1 MRMASLPL
9 PDPDRPG
16 DPLAAAADWAKT
28 PLGPVE
34 DWDRGLRF
42 AADLCLRSALPSALF
57 WGPERL
63 VVRNEAWHA
72 LLGGAQGVPGAE
84 ALAEVWPVME
94 PLIRRVEETGEGA
107 FLQEQPLAVRRD
119 GVDTELYWNC
129 NLLPLTEA
137 GGAVAGVLAQA
148 NDVTRTVTAERRL
161 SFQISLADR
170 LRRIGDPEE
179 VKRAATELLG
189 RYLDVVRVGYGE
201 VDEAHDSVAVHSDWT
216 RDSSILSLAGQK
228 GVLSS
233 FGKALGLLKA
243 GETLAISDLHA
254 VAEAEG
260 WAPWDAIGVR
270 ALVTAPII
278 KEGVLKGLLY
288 VHEPEPR
295 CWTRAEAAIVR
306 DVAERTGAAVAR
318 AQAEQSLR
326 DSEDHY
332 RHTVELNP
340 LITWTA
346 LPDGRV
352 HRIANRWRDW
362 TGTDGLAGGWREAM
376 HPDDV
381 EATLAQW
388 ARSLET
394 GEPYDVE
401 HRIRHLDQGYRW
413 ARTRAFPRRDADG
426 NILLWYATT
435 EDIHEAKTAE
445 ERQRLLINELNHRV
459 KNTLATVQAIA
470 FQTLRGDIGLAEGR
484 ARFEGR
490 LMALSRAHN
499 LLTEQNWGGAA
510 LERVVRDATE
520 PLGGEQGRFDLDGAP
535 LWLTPR
541 ASLALAL
548 ALHELATNAA
558 KYGALSADEGRV
570 SIAWRTEGDR
580 LLIDWKEMGGPPV
593 TRPVR
598 RGFGSR
604 LIEQG
609 LGPDLGGTA
618 ELAFEPDGLRCT
630 IAASLDAL
638 RAEEGSLG

>member
-9 PDPDRPG
+9 QDPDRPS
-16 DPLAAAADWAKT
+16 DPLAAASDWAET
-28 PLGPVE
+28 RLGPIE
-34 DWDRGLRF
+34 GWDRRLRF

-72 LLGGAQGVPGAE
+72 LLGGAQGAPGAD
-84 ALAEVWPVME
+84 ALAEVWPVIE

-107 FLQEQPLAVRRD
+107 FLQEQPLTVRRD
-119 GVDTELYWNC
+119 GVDVELHWNC
-129 NLLPLTEA
+129 NLVPLA
-137 GGAVAGVLAQA
+137 DADGAVSGVLAQA

-170 LRRIGDPEE
+170 LRRVGDPEE

-189 RYLDVVRVGYGE
+189 RYLDAARVGYGE
-201 VDEAHDSVAVHSDWT
+201 VDEAQDKVAVHSDWT
-216 RDSSILSLAGQK
+216 RDASIRTLAGQK

-233 FGKALGLLKA
+233 FGEALGLLKA
-243 GETLAISDLHA
+243 GETLAIPDLHEL
-254 VAEAEG
+254 AESELSA
-260 WAPWDAIGVR
+260 AWDALGVR

-278 KEGVLKGLLY
+278 KEGALKGLLY

-295 CWTRAEAAIVR
+295 AWTRAEAAIVR

-381 EATLAQW
+381 DRTLAQW
-388 ARSLET
+388 AKSLET

-401 HRIRHLDQGYRW
+401 HRIRHLEGGYRW
-413 ARTRAFPRRDADG
+413 ARTRAYPRRDAEG

-435 EDIHEAKTAE
+435 EDIHETKIAE

-459 KNTLATVQAIA
+459 KNSLATVQAIA

-484 ARFEGR
+484 ARFEER

-510 LERVVRDATE
+510 LDRVVRDATE
-520 PLGGEQGRFDLDGAP
+520 PLGGDQGRFDLDGAP

-558 KYGALSADEGRV
+558 KYGALSAEEGRV
-570 SIAWRTEGDR
+570 SIAWRTEGEQ
-580 LLIDWKEMGGPPV
+580 LLIAWKEQGGPRV
-593 TRPVR
+593 TRPAR

-638 RAEEGSLG
+638 RPEEGSLG

>member
-1 MRMASLPL
+1 MASLPL
-9 PDPDRPG
+9 EDPDRPR

-28 PLGPVE
+28 PLGPIE
-34 DWDRGLRF
+34 DWDRRLRF

-57 WGPERL
+57 WGPRRL
-63 VVRNEAWHA
+63 IVRNQPWQA
-72 LLGGAQGVPGAE
+72 LLGSPQGVPGAK
-84 ALAEVWPVME
+84 ALADAWGVVE
-94 PLIRRVEETGEGA
+94 PLIRHVEETGEGA
-107 FLQEQPLAVRRD
+107 FLHEQLLTLRRD
-119 GVDTELYWNC
+119 GADSELYWNC
-129 NLLPLTEA
+129 NLTPLADADGIVT
-137 GGAVAGVLAQA
+137 GVLAQA
-148 NDVTRTVTAERRL
+148 NDVTRTVTAEHRL

-170 LRRIGDPEE
+170 LRRVGDPEE

-189 RYLDVVRVGYGE
+189 RYLGAARVGYGE
-201 VDEAHDSVAVHSDWT
+201 VDEAQDMVLVHSDWT
-216 RDSSILSLAGQK
+216 RDSAIRSLAGQR

-233 FGKALGLLKA
+233 FGEALRLLKA
-243 GETLAISDLHA
+243 GETLAIADLHELA
-254 VAEAEG
+254 QPEAF
-260 WAPWDAIGVR
+260 APWDALGVR
-270 ALVTAPII
+270 ALITAPII
-278 KEGVLKGLLY
+278 KEGGLRGLLY
-288 VHEPEPR
+288 VHEPVAR
-295 CWTRAEAAIVR
+295 RWTRAEAAIVR
-306 DVAERTGAAVAR
+306 DVAERTGAEVAR

-340 LITWTA
+340 LVTWTA

-352 HRIANRWRDW
+352 NRIANCWRDW

-381 EATLAQW
+381 ENTLAQW

-401 HRIRHLDQGYRW
+401 HRIRHLEHGYRW
-413 ARTRAFPRRDADG
+413 ARTRAFPRRDSDG

-435 EDIHEAKTAE
+435 EDIHEAKSAE

-459 KNTLATVQAIA
+459 KNSLATVQAIA

-520 PLGGEQGRFDLDGAP
+520 PLDGDQGRFDLDGAP

-548 ALHELATNAA
+548 AVHELATNAA
-558 KYGALSADEGRV
+558 KYGALSAEEGRV
-570 SIAWRTEGDR
+570 SIAWRKEGEQ
-580 LLIDWKEMGGPPV
+580 LIIAWKEQGGPPV
-593 TRPVR
+593 KRPAR

-618 ELAFEPDGLRCT
+618 ELAFEPDGLKCT

-638 RAEEGSLG
+638 RSEEGSIG

>member
-1 MRMASLPL
+1 MASLPL
-9 PDPDRPG
+9 QDPDRPG
-16 DPLAAAADWAKT
+16 DPLAAAAAWAKT

-34 DWDRGLRF
+34 GWDHRLRF

-57 WGPERL
+57 WGPKRL
-63 VVRNEAWHA
+63 IVRNAAWRS
-72 LLGGAQGVPGAE
+72 LLGGSQGIPGGE
-84 ALAEVWPVME
+84 ALADVWGVIE
-94 PLIRRVEETGEGA
+94 PMIRRVEETGKGA
-107 FLQEQPLAVRRD
+107 FLHEQPLTLRRD
-119 GVDTELYWNC
+119 GADAELCWNC
-129 NLLPLTEA
+129 NLTPLVDTD
-137 GGAVAGVLAQA
+137 GTVSGVLAQA

-189 RYLDVVRVGYGE
+189 RYLGAARVGYGE
-201 VDEAHDSVAVHSDWT
+201 VDEAEDKVVVHSDWT
-216 RDSSILSLAGQK
+216 RDPTIGSLAGQK

-233 FGKALGLLKA
+233 FGEALRLLKA
-243 GETLAISDLHA
+243 GETLAIPDLHA
-254 VAEAEG
+254 VAESG
-260 WAPWDAIGVR
+260 QSAPWDALGVR

-278 KEGVLKGLLY
+278 KEGALKGLLY
-288 VHEPEPR
+288 VHAPEPR
-295 CWTRAEAAIVR
+295 RWSRAEAAIVR

-340 LITWTA
+340 LVTWTA

-352 HRIANRWRDW
+352 HRIANRWREW
-362 TGTDGLAGGWREAM
+362 TGTEGLAGGWREAM

-381 EATLAQW
+381 DRTLAQW
-388 ARSLET
+388 AKSLET

-401 HRIRHLDQGYRW
+401 HRIRHVDHGYRW
-413 ARTRAFPRRDADG
+413 ARTRAYPRRDSDG

-435 EDIHEAKTAE
+435 EDIHEAKSAE

-484 ARFEGR
+484 SRFEGR
-490 LMALSRAHN
+490 LMALSRAHD

-510 LERVVRDATE
+510 LDRIVRDATA
-520 PLGGEQGRFDLDGAP
+520 PLGGDQGRFDLDGDP

-570 SIAWRTEGDR
+570 SIAWQSDEDR
-580 LLIDWKEMGGPPV
+580 LHIVWKEQGGPRV
-593 TRPVR
+593 KRPAR

-630 IAASLDAL
+630 IVASLDAL